1 MIPGIHDK
9 RTGQVKGRQCHLC
22 PHYMNLP
29 PGADYYKTPCA
40 QCYGVGDLAANGGAT
55 DSREQ
60 GHGRVFSAETV
71 PARLLAV
78 HPAPVGEDAA
88 DGGDGEGEGGEAAEV
103 RETVRRIVYS
113 VAQLSLPEIVGI
125 WARLRGH
132 HYKTVAPVLR
142 MTPQGVH
149 ISTVRG
155 LKRLGIWDVWQTNV
169 RARKE
174 MQARMLADRK
184 HRGLD
189 GLGRRLGTV
198 AGLGGRAA
206 SLARAKAWDKAKR
219 RASKAESLPEEG
231 R

>member
-1 MIPGIHDK
+1 MIPGVHDK

-29 PGADYYKTPCA
+29 PGTDYFKSPCA
-40 QCYGVGDLAANGGAT
+40 HCYGVGDLEARGGAT

-60 GHGRVFSAETV
+60 GHGRVVSAEAL
-71 PARLLAV
+71 PPRLLALP
-78 HPAPVGEDAA
+78 PAPVGEDGE
-88 DGGDGEGEGGEAAEV
+88 DGGGGVEAVKE
-103 RETVRRIVYS
+103 RERVRRIVYS

-125 WARLRGH
+125 WNALRGN

-155 LKRLGIWDVWQTNV
+155 LKRLGIWDVWKTNV

-174 MQARMLADRK
+174 MQERMLAGRK
-184 HRGLD
+184 HRTLD
-189 GLGRRLGTV
+189 GLGMRLGTD
-198 AGLGGRAA
+198 AGLGGKAA
-206 SLARAKAWDKAKR
+206 SLTRGKAWGKAKR
-219 RASKAESLPEEG
+219 RASKAG
-231 R
+231 K